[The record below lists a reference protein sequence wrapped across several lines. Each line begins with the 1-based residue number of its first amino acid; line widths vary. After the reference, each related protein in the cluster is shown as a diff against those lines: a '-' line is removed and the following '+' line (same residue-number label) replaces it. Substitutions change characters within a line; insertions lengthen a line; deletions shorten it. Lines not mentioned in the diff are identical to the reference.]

1 MNWDIIAGKW
11 KQVSGEAKK
20 KWGDLTDDELLEING
35 NRDVLAGKVQQKYGI
50 AKEDAHQQID
60 KWASELKD

>member
-50 AKEDAHQQID
+50 AK
-60 KWASELKD
+60 